1 MLLDIWK
8 NNYSDVQGTI
18 GNAKQ
23 ACMMIWCADD
33 ELMEMFHMPLNK
45 ELDVVGP
52 SETKEE

>member
-1 MLLDIWK
+1 MLLGIWK
-8 NNYSDVQGTI
+8 NNYLDVQGTI

-23 ACMMIWCADD
+23 ACPMIWCEND

-45 ELDVVGP
+45 ELDVVVP